1 MNSEKSLEIRKKELV
16 EKFGVFM
23 ERQENLPP
31 IAARIFASLVVN
43 KGDGTTFDELVVFL
57 AASKST
63 ISTNIQLLSNRGM
76 LTFFTKPGDRK
87 KYFILSPESLLSRVE
102 EEIIQYRTEYQIVK
116 EITEFREEI
125 NEQKADVV
133 SNNSY
138 PYLDFL
144 SNSLSLLENLKENVK
159 TNCGLNLDH

>member
-1 MNSEKSLEIRKKELV
+1 MNSDKSLEERKKELV

-31 IAARIFASLVVN
+31 IAARIFASLVIN
-43 KGDGTTFDELVVFL
+43 KEGGTTFDELVVFL

-76 LTFFTKPGDRK
+76 LTFYTKPGDRK

-102 EEIIQYRTEYQIVK
+102 EDIIRYRTEYQIVK

-125 NEQKADVV
+125 SELKAD
-133 SNNSY
+133 SINNNSY

-144 SNSLSLLENLKENVK
+144 SNSLLLLEQLKENVK
-159 TNCGLNLDH
+159 ANCGLNLDH